1 MTSMADIRSVAD
13 IPRLQARLRP
23 DAEAIW
29 FEGRTTTF
37 AELDAAASRCANAL
51 LAQGLKPG
59 DRVGVLARNTD
70 DFFPLWLGCVK
81 ARVTLAPVNWRLAPP
96 EVAFILKDAG
106 AKMLFVGEDF
116 GGVVDMIMSDLPDV
130 HGLVQFE
137 PGHPRWP
144 AFRDWIGA
152 HPATDPMLPVD
163 MEDDVIQLYTSG
175 TTGLPK

>member
-1 MTSMADIRSVAD
+1 MTSMADIHSVAD

-37 AELDAAASRCANAL
+37 AQLDAMASQCANAL

-59 DRVGVLARNTD
+59 DRVGVLAKNTD

-116 GGVVDMIMSDLPDV
+116 GGVVDMIITDLCVFQRPD
-130 HGLVQFE
+130 HQSPFKLIE
-137 PGHPRWP
+137 LAPGVT
-144 AFRDWIGA
+144 AEEVAAKTTA
-152 HPATDPMLPVD
+152 HY
-163 MEDDVIQLYTSG
+163 ES
-175 TTGLPK
+175 